1 MKKSIIY
8 TLLISILINPFSV
21 LAADVGSITIA
32 GATLNINETK
42 TLDVTVSSGIRSAD
56 GDISAADPSCIE
68 VVSVTS
74 TNGSGNYFNDLT
86 MSANDLS
93 TVARVTIKGLKGCT
107 TTLKVTNASLST
119 RTNEQSGLTFTSGTI
134 RVNGDASTKS
144 SDAAL
149 SALTVSKGTLTP
161 AFDPDT
167 REYSVEVENDVDSIN
182 INATKSDS
190 KATLTGDGNKSLSVG
205 SNRIEVKVV
214 AEDGTTSRS
223 YIVNVTRKGGSGEGT
238 PTGGEGEGGGTTPDP
253 TPVDTRSSDNTLKKL
268 SVSKGSLDPTF
279 DKDKTTYTLNV
290 DNDVTSIDVEALPN
304 DEKASVSI
312 LGNTNLKEGMNTI
325 TVKVTAENE
334 SVKTY
339 TINVNRKKSGNKPA
353 EETVN
358 KSSNNLLK
366 SLLVGDGTLKP
377 SFDPNTTEY
386 AITVGNDVNNLDLKA
401 YAQDSKAK
409 VSISGNENLKVGK
422 NTITI
427 TVTAENGAQRIYTV
441 NVTKIDKEGDN
452 KLDDITI
459 SEGELSPKF
468 NPNNT
473 FYDVEVK
480 SGTDTID
487 VTPKLQN
494 PNSKVHY
501 FVNGVEQQNGKVK
514 LNEGNNLVQLQV
526 EDETGLVKSYYLN
539 VNRKLSY
546 FSVFGLKI
554 PKWLIY
560 TLLVLFLLLFA
571 YLLFLLFKKR
581 KQKKVIVEPQTIQSA
596 PKIEFKPEFNF
607 GSKNQDNDQVQD
619 GGVLNQSSSDVK
631 SQTEDHD
638 EEGITKKSEEIPY
651 DPYDDVV
658 TKDEIMDAIIEKDPE
673 KLKMLY
679 EQEMLNRKKEEL
691 RRKEEE
697 KGE

>member
-8 TLLISILINPFSV
+8 ILIINILFTPFSA
-21 LAADVGSITIA
+21 LAADVGTMTIA
-32 GATLNINETK
+32 GATLNVGETK

-56 GDISAADPSCIE
+56 GDISAADSSCIE
-68 VVSVTS
+68 VVSVSS

-86 MSANDLS
+86 MSAHDLS

-107 TTLKVTNASLST
+107 TTLKITNASLSS
-119 RTNEQSGLTFTSGTI
+119 RTDEQSGLSFTSGTI
-134 RVNGDASTKS
+134 KVLGEGASSKS
-144 SDAAL
+144 SDASL
-149 SALTVSKGTLTP
+149 KGLTVSKGTLSP
-161 AFDPDT
+161 AFDADT
-167 REYSVEVENDVDSIN
+167 KEYTVEVENEDDSIV
-182 INATKSDS
+182 ITATKNDDAASI
-190 KATLTGDGNKSLSVG
+190 TGDGTKSLSVG
-205 SNRIEVKVV
+205 PNRFEVKVV

-223 YIVNVTRKGGSGEGT
+223 YFVNVTRKGGSSE
-238 PTGGEGEGGGTTPDP
+238 GEGEPSGGGEDTPDP
-253 TPVDTRSSDNTLKKL
+253 TPVDNRSSDNTLKSL
-268 SVSKGSLDPTF
+268 SVSKGSLDPAF
-279 DKDKTTYTLNV
+279 DSSKTTYSINV
-290 DNDVTSIDVEALPN
+290 DNDVTKIDVDALPT

-312 LGNTNLKEGMNTI
+312 SGNTNLKEGMNTI
-325 TVKVTAENE
+325 TIKVTAENE

-339 TINVNRKKSGNKPA
+339 TSNVNRKKSGNTNK
-353 EETVN
+353 EVE

-377 SFDPNTTEY
+377 AFDSNTTEY
-386 AITVGNDVNNLDLKA
+386 AVTVGNDVNYLDLKA

-422 NTITI
+422 NTISI
-427 TVTAENGAQRIYTV
+427 TVTAENGAQRIYTI

-581 KQKKVIVEPQTIQSA
+581 KQKKVIVEPQTVQSA
-596 PKIEFKPEFNF
+596 PTIEFKPEFNF

-691 RRKEEE
+691 KQKEEE